1 LVSHL
6 GEELCRGLREH
17 GRGDPNRDS
26 GSRGARLDSRRRG
39 LRTSPGVSSA
49 VADTYDVDSPS
60 TDRLRSSQVEY
71 LAACRAL
78 GRSGIIS
85 AEQDGSLSF
94 TPFKEETVHG

>member
-1 LVSHL
+1 M
-6 GEELCRGLREH
+6 
-17 GRGDPNRDS
+17 
-26 GSRGARLDSRRRG
+26 
-39 LRTSPGVSSA
+39 
-49 VADTYDVDSPS
+49 ADTYDVDSPS